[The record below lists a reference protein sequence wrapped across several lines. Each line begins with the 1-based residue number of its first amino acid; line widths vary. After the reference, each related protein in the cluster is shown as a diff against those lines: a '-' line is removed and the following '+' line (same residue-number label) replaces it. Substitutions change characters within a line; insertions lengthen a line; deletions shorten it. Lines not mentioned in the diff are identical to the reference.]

1 MENEE
6 DDTESKY
13 FDEETMVAMSMDIG
27 VEQASFWR
35 FNQLAKYKME
45 VLVDEISSSL
55 EHGKGK
61 CDENHD
67 MVKEMEDYMDGPSH
81 FLELN

>member
-1 MENEE
+1 
-6 DDTESKY
+6 
-13 FDEETMVAMSMDIG
+13 
-27 VEQASFWR
+27 
-35 FNQLAKYKME
+35 ME

-81 FLELN
+81 FLELNWMILEDSTLESSNHQAQVEDTNKLDAMKEEDFNGLLGQVCT